1 MHFVSL
7 TLGHE
12 KIEKQPVGNRLIV
25 QYSNNWMRGTKQ
37 PLSFKEVYYHM
48 SYLNFSWQML
58 KWKEY
63 ALSQLTIPV
72 WKVTIIFTMTVE
84 KLEAFLMIL
93 LVSVYAGLP
102 RQEMY
107 WESREDF
114 HNLVVLAVMMKTE
127 FLECKWYLH
136 LPDNN
141 ALNSSDKFA
150 KARALFNA
158 INEQCI
164 LN

>member
-1 MHFVSL
+1 
-7 TLGHE
+7 
-12 KIEKQPVGNRLIV
+12 
-25 QYSNNWMRGTKQ
+25 
-37 PLSFKEVYYHM
+37 M

-150 KARALFNA
+150 KERALFNA
-158 INEQCI
+158 MNEQCI
-164 LN
+164 VN